1 MDFLPEYTFMLKDKK
16 LSIAKIKRKTEI
28 YEKNKM
34 KNARR
39 SDLS

>member
-1 MDFLPEYTFMLKDKK
+1 MNFLPEYTFVLKDKK

-39 SDLS
+39 ADLA